1 MSEEKLSDEKYFQNI
16 TTRERAIFEGAI
28 TMGALF
34 HQFVGTPVSI
44 DSAPSLEKAIE
55 QSLTLQPCISSVKVR
70 IDREMLEKAENE
82 YEYLSLTG
90 DMLDVK
96 VTSGYLESKVV
107 VRMHYIEELQYP
119 LMYVEE
125 VD

>member
-1 MSEEKLSDEKYFQNI
+1 MSGEKLSDEKYFQNI

-55 QSLTLQPCISSVKVR
+55 ESLTLQPCISNVKVR

-96 VTSGYLESKVV
+96 VTSGYPETRVV